1 MAITSRRGLLV
12 GLAIALVVPV
22 SSIAIA
28 DLVVNKVITFE
39 TARPLLD
46 VFGMLTWATLA
57 VFGPLGIII
66 ASRSAG
72 VRGPTGWAAVAVL
85 GFPAYLALWFA
96 GAVSLSGA
104 LGNPF

>member
-1 MAITSRRGLLV
+1 
-12 GLAIALVVPV
+12 VV
-22 SSIAIA
+22 
-28 DLVVNKVITFE
+28 DKVIAFE

-57 VFGPLGIII
+57 VFGPVGIVI
-66 ASRSAG
+66 AARSAG
-72 VRGPTGWAAVAVL
+72 VRGATGWAAVAVL
-85 GFPAYLALWFA
+85 AFPAYVALWFA